1 MKLVE
6 EPMTSI
12 NLKDGTVSAWVTN
25 RWALPGHSGEPVVRT
40 VFRSRYDGTESAVH
54 LELSASEVDDLVVLL
69 ADHKRQ
75 LSQY

>member
-12 NLKDGTVSAWVTN
+12 DVKDGVISAWVTS

-40 VFRSRYDGTESAVH
+40 VFRSRYDGTQSAVH
-54 LELSASEVDDLVVLL
+54 MELNSEEVDNLL
-69 ADHKRQ
+69 GLLTEHKNQ
-75 LSQY
+75 LAKY